1 MPCFSVVPAVGA
13 EVVPSIVVG
22 DFPPFFL
29 FSLLSLPETHLLGFH
44 ALNISDEIED
54 FVETH
59 IYKMLIII
67 LKYGVFL
74 GRT

>member
-1 MPCFSVVPAVGA
+1 MGSEMCIRDS
-13 EVVPSIVVG
+13 
-22 DFPPFFL
+22 
-29 FSLLSLPETHLLGFH
+29 LLGFH